1 MPAASSIAPARP
13 RLVSGL
19 VALLAAFV
27 VLVLPG
33 SARAA
38 TVAVS
43 GTALQ
48 DEVTSVAWARCDG
61 TTANVAILVDGAS
74 KVNATCN
81 ATTGAFTANVN
92 LASAG
97 QLLTVFTDTN
107 SAAAHAATY
116 VRNANTTSPITG
128 LRLVQRRVW
137 IASVGGGTIS
147 EGSFSVAS
155 QSLDSDIPLSY
166 AAGPPP
172 AVSTDPGVGIV
183 VGAGATLATC
193 SSLNTTS
200 MHVSSSG
207 TYTNGCSDVRFT
219 GSGEG
224 GCTGGPG
231 VARPLCVDPGGSW
244 SNSWQLTLFAFD
256 RDIEVETAATY
267 GWLVFGGTQKG
278 ATAHLGTALGQT
290 LSTQSWMSVGSWF
303 TPEPVTVD
311 TTRWHPNIAV
321 GKNLF
326 VGAFSTLR
334 GDSPETISAPAGING
349 GGQVLL
355 PAADVTVAADRPYV
369 ELGTRWWGNEGSFV
383 LGSLTV
389 TNAYTRTPWATAG
402 TGITPAYNSAGTN
415 TDVPARVR
423 ITDNGFITVGN
434 QPTNGGD
441 WFVQRVDWD
450 GNLATGFAGTGRT
463 TWNSGGTNADVAY
476 DAASGWIANRSVD
489 YVVGQRGT
497 NSGDWAIRA
506 YDDVTGVPVA
516 SFGTSG
522 MVTYNSAAGTSI
534 DAARAVRVADGY
546 LWVAGTVGSA
556 STGQDW
562 AVQQYDATTGALLNT
577 LPWGGAGTDTL
588 NWMVADQGSLYVGG
602 STGSAGGDIAVRKV
616 NGTSTPTPT
625 WDTSFSGG
633 GTYTW
638 DSGTSTVD
646 TSTSGV
652 MCDVD
657 ANLCIAGTSST
668 NGGDMVVQRLSN
680 DGYLQAATTYDSG
693 AGADNAWGIEA
704 IGPSITV
711 VGDVPSNG
719 GDVALLRFGAMDLAP
734 DTTWGTAGR
743 VTWNSGGTQLDS
755 ARDLYLESDNE
766 GGDGSMIVA
775 VRQGTNGGDVTNMLF
790 DYDGALM
797 NTTTSAT
804 TVRVNL
810 GHGAAPLVVSGK
822 LVVGRA
828 GDPGTTTFDDRI
840 SQRAMRV
847 GGDMTV
853 TSTGRVRAPKDVP
866 WTLAGDL
873 TVNGTFL
880 HDNGK
885 LTLTDPSS
893 RTDIG
898 GTSALTL
905 NDLSIAPGKLVRF
918 PTATTTTVAGALT
931 AVGSSCT
938 NQVQLASTSPG
949 TRANLNVTGSASVQY
964 AVITDSNAVTARTA
978 TNTVNGGNNA
988 GWTISGACANGAG
1001 APTNLFTADG
1011 SSQTSATHGVT
1022 TTTTPHFSWVNRA
1035 SVGITQYQEQVFN
1048 DTLDDVAGL
1057 WNFNGAGTDTVAG
1070 GIGTAVATAP
1080 ATFTGSGR
1088 FGSALSL
1095 PGTGGYATIPSRPLT
1110 TYTVDLWT
1118 KITACD
1124 GDTNPAHATQP
1135 LIAKSAVPASSDRN
1149 YSITVD
1155 CTGSDKGS
1163 VTAGFDDGG
1172 WFETVTSSG
1181 GELADGGWHY
1191 VAFAVDSDGKGKLYI
1206 DGNIVQGSAEG
1217 GTPVTSS
1224 ASTWV
1229 GRDVTGTGQQ
1239 LAGLVD
1245 ELRISG
1251 VARSG
1256 DAIRGYYHTMLPH
1269 FTTLWD
1275 SGGAGTTWS
1284 GTPTC
1289 NAGQRCPD
1297 VVYGGSTGDLLRSD
1311 ARYYT
1316 RARFNGGVWSTADWF
1331 ETVPAITVAVSL
1343 PTASLGRVLSGTDST
1358 AQSSATVSTNNIS
1371 GYSLLLREAGPVDD
1385 GLQVLPSFPS
1395 PDSNTPAPWAPL
1407 AGSGFGVT
1415 VLSAPGRS
1423 AARWGTGT
1431 VATDVGNLKYVG
1443 PATTN
1448 PTTLASTTAANAT
1461 PDTITW
1467 SYRANPP
1474 PNQPPGRYASTLII
1488 TAVANP

>member
-1 MPAASSIAPARP
+1 MPAAPSIAPARP
-13 RLVSGL
+13 RLAPGL

-27 VLVLPG
+27 VLVVPA

-48 DEVTSVAWARCDG
+48 DEVTSVAWSRCNG

-74 KVNATCN
+74 KVNATCD

-92 LASAG
+92 LTSAG

-137 IASVGGGTIS
+137 IASVGGGTVT
-147 EGSFSVAS
+147 EGHLSSAS
-155 QSLDSDIPLSY
+155 SSLDGDIPLSVDPSSS
-166 AAGPPP
+166 AL
-172 AVSTDPGVGIV
+172 STDTGVGIV

-193 SSLNTTS
+193 RSLTTTS
-200 MHVSSSG
+200 MHVTSTA

-244 SNSWQLTLFAFD
+244 SNQWQMTLFAFD

-267 GWLVFGGTQKG
+267 GMLVLGGTQQG
-278 ATAHLGTALGQT
+278 ARANLGTALGQT
-290 LSTQSWMSVGSWF
+290 LSVQSWMSVGSWQ
-303 TPEPVTVD
+303 TPEAVTVD
-311 TTRWHPNIAV
+311 TTRWHPNIVV
-321 GKNLF
+321 GRNLF

-349 GGQVLL
+349 GGEVLL

-389 TNAYTRTPWATAG
+389 TNAYTRTPWAPGNGG
-402 TGITPAYNSAGTN
+402 TGITPPYNSAGTN
-415 TDVPARVR
+415 ADVPARVR

-441 WFVQRVDWD
+441 WFIQRVDWD

-463 TWNSGGTNADVAY
+463 TWNSGGANVDVAY
-476 DAASGWIANRSVD
+476 DAIGGSIASGSVD

-506 YDDVTGVPVA
+506 YDDVTGAPVA
-516 SFGTSG
+516 SFGAAG
-522 MVTYNSAAGTSI
+522 LVTYNSAAGTSI
-534 DAARAVRVADGY
+534 DAARAVRLMDGY

-562 AVQQYDATTGALLNT
+562 LVRQYDPTTGALLNT
-577 LPWGGAGTDTL
+577 LPWGVAGSDTV
-588 NWMVADQGSLYVGG
+588 NWMVADQGSLYIGG

-616 NGTSTPTPT
+616 TGASTSTPA

-652 MCDVD
+652 MCDMD
-657 ANLCIAGTSST
+657 GHLCIAGNSST

-719 GDVALLRFGAMDLAP
+719 GDVALLRFAAMDLTP

-766 GGDGSMIVA
+766 GGDGSMIIA
-775 VRQGTNGGDVTNMLF
+775 VRQGTNGGDVTDMLF

-840 SQRAMRV
+840 SQRAMRI

-866 WTLAGDL
+866 WTLAG
-873 TVNGTFL
+873 
-880 HDNGK
+880 
-885 LTLTDPSS
+885 
-893 RTDIG
+893 
-898 GTSALTL
+898 
-905 NDLSIAPGKLVRF
+905 
-918 PTATTTTVAGALT
+918 
-931 AVGSSCT
+931 
-938 NQVQLASTSPG
+938 
-949 TRANLNVTGSASVQY
+949 
-964 AVITDSNAVTARTA
+964 
-978 TNTVNGGNNA
+978 
-988 GWTISGACANGAG
+988 
-1001 APTNLFTADG
+1001 
-1011 SSQTSATHGVT
+1011 
-1022 TTTTPHFSWVNRA
+1022 
-1035 SVGITQYQEQVFN
+1035 
-1048 DTLDDVAGL
+1048 
-1057 WNFNGAGTDTVAG
+1057 
-1070 GIGTAVATAP
+1070 
-1080 ATFTGSGR
+1080 
-1088 FGSALSL
+1088 
-1095 PGTGGYATIPSRPLT
+1095 
-1110 TYTVDLWT
+1110 
-1118 KITACD
+1118 
-1124 GDTNPAHATQP
+1124 
-1135 LIAKSAVPASSDRN
+1135 
-1149 YSITVD
+1149 
-1155 CTGSDKGS
+1155 
-1163 VTAGFDDGG
+1163 
-1172 WFETVTSSG
+1172 
-1181 GELADGGWHY
+1181 
-1191 VAFAVDSDGKGKLYI
+1191 
-1206 DGNIVQGSAEG
+1206 
-1217 GTPVTSS
+1217 
-1224 ASTWV
+1224 
-1229 GRDVTGTGQQ
+1229 
-1239 LAGLVD
+1239 
-1245 ELRISG
+1245 
-1251 VARSG
+1251 
-1256 DAIRGYYHTMLPH
+1256 
-1269 FTTLWD
+1269 
-1275 SGGAGTTWS
+1275 
-1284 GTPTC
+1284 
-1289 NAGQRCPD
+1289 
-1297 VVYGGSTGDLLRSD
+1297 
-1311 ARYYT
+1311 
-1316 RARFNGGVWSTADWF
+1316 
-1331 ETVPAITVAVSL
+1331 
-1343 PTASLGRVLSGTDST
+1343 
-1358 AQSSATVSTNNIS
+1358 
-1371 GYSLLLREAGPVDD
+1371 
-1385 GLQVLPSFPS
+1385 
-1395 PDSNTPAPWAPL
+1395 
-1407 AGSGFGVT
+1407 
-1415 VLSAPGRS
+1415 
-1423 AARWGTGT
+1423 
-1431 VATDVGNLKYVG
+1431 
-1443 PATTN
+1443 
-1448 PTTLASTTAANAT
+1448 
-1461 PDTITW
+1461 
-1467 SYRANPP
+1467 
-1474 PNQPPGRYASTLII
+1474 
-1488 TAVANP
+1488 